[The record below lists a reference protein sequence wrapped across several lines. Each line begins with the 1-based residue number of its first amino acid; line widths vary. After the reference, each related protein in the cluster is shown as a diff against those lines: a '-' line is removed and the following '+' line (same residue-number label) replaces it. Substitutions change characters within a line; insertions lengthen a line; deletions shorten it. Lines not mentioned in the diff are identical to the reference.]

1 MNNFYITSFKTFF
14 KIGMFTLGG
23 GYAMIPIIEAE
34 VVDKY
39 RWIDREQFIDI
50 VAVAQSCPGV
60 MAVDMSTFIGY
71 KMRGTRGALCTTLAT
86 ALPSFFIILAIAS
99 IVIYFALPAE
109 TRAPYFF
116 ACCFTAVLIKGVEVC
131 IRMFSRKS
139 EES

>member
-1 MNNFYITSFKTFF
+1 MPQHQASPETPRRKSWKRPQKPDKTF
-14 KIGMFTLGG
+14 
-23 GYAMIPIIEAE
+23 
-34 VVDKY
+34 
-39 RWIDREQFIDI
+39 
-50 VAVAQSCPGV
+50 
-60 MAVDMSTFIGY
+60 
-71 KMRGTRGALCTTLAT
+71 ALRNL
-86 ALPSFFIILAIAS
+86 LNLIFIILAIAS